1 MTTIVKCYYRHE
13 DGTIVTFSPNELAVG
28 VAHSVSYVHDQ
39 HGNMAVV
46 FVEIPADYK
55 LDVSEIGLI
64 TIDAVTDTQYID
76 FLDDQRQANAVVLDD
91 IQSLDVEG
99 LDRLAT
105 VTSWIKELIDE
116 DSEAEAMDVDDV
128 EEIDLLDEDYDDVD
142 DPEPPEDDDGES
154 GECYED

>member
-13 DGTIVTFSPNELAVG
+13 DGTIVAFSPNELTVG

-46 FVEIPADYK
+46 FVEIPKDYK

-64 TIDAVTDTQYID
+64 TIDAVTDTPYID

-116 DSEAEAMDVDDV
+116 DAEAEAMDVDDV
-128 EEIDLLDEDYDDVD
+128 EEIDLLDEDYDDVE
-142 DPEPPEDDDGES
+142 DPEEPEDDDGES